1 LPVPA
6 PDSVLL
12 KQPKDFTLIGT
23 PPSGWIHRTRSTAR
37 RNSVST
43 LKYWMKFAA
52 IAISPAFGGKLR
64 SVNEAAALAVRGVHQ
79 VVRIDNAVAV
89 VADHTW
95 SPKRGSRQPRSDG
108 MTARMQ
114 RSAVATSFG
123 SLKSY
128 QGNLAPWPA
137 IRRRPKSARGA
148 AQRFDVVYQL
158 PFLAHAAMEPMNCT
172 VHLRKDRSTL
182 DGTQAPTLTQALV
195 AELTGLPKD
204 AIKIHNH
211 LLGGGLAADSRLTA
225 RCSL

>member
-1 LPVPA
+1 LRLA
-6 PDSVLL
+6 SSRAG
-12 KQPKDFTLIGT
+12 QRITEAAKDFTLIGT
-23 PPSGWIHRTRSTAR
+23 PAKRLDSPDKVNGKAQFGID
-37 RNSVST
+37 V
-43 LKYWMKFAA
+43 KVPGMKFAA

-95 SPKRGSRQPRSDG
+95 VAKKGSRQPRSDG

-137 IRRRPKSARGA
+137 IRATPKKR
-148 AQRFDVVYQL
+148 
-158 PFLAHAAMEPMNCT
+158 
-172 VHLRKDRSTL
+172 
-182 DGTQAPTLTQALV
+182 
-195 AELTGLPKD
+195 
-204 AIKIHNH
+204 
-211 LLGGGLAADSRLTA
+211 SRLQ
-225 RCSL
+225 RNVSMSFISCRF